1 MLDRLLPVRFK
12 FFIQISHHVC
22 VSLSLREARLFLSS
36 SFSLLHS
43 LNPKNH
49 SAPSLSFILSLF
61 FHLHNLPH
69 LTDLTKLHHQEYHS
83 RSLTRC
89 CFMTRSVRISPDR

>member
-1 MLDRLLPVRFK
+1 M
-12 FFIQISHHVC
+12 
-22 VSLSLREARLFLSS
+22 A
-36 SFSLLHS
+36 FSGVFHALIIR
-43 LNPKNH
+43 N
-49 SAPSLSFILSLF
+49 LSLF

-89 CFMTRSVRISPDR
+89 RFMTRSVRISPDR